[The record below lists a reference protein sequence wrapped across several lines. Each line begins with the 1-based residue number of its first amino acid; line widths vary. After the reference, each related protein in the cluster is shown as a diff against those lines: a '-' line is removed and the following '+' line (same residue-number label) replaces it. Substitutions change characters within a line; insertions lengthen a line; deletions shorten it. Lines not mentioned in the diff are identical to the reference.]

1 MPSIK
6 SINWTKNIIKSILI
20 NEKHKGDA
28 LLQKTYTENYLGQ
41 TMVKNICQISH
52 YYVVNNHPDII
63 DKDMREEEMALQ
75 RQVLEVYIQVQ
86 QEVF

>member
-1 MPSIK
+1 
-6 SINWTKNIIKSILI
+6 
-20 NEKHKGDA
+20 
-28 LLQKTYTENYLGQ
+28 
-41 TMVKNICQISH
+41 MVKNICQISH